1 MEWRS
6 LSTAAIRKLARQSRT
21 YQRYRSMAVFH
32 VSILGQTYETLQALV
47 FIGWHSCVKSYR
59 LCDELADI
67 PKCTL
72 RVTMS
77 TLGDSSCLL

>member
-47 FIGWHSCVKSYR
+47 
-59 LCDELADI
+59 LLAGI
-67 PKCTL
+67 LVSKATVCATN
-72 RVTMS
+72 
-77 TLGDSSCLL
+77 